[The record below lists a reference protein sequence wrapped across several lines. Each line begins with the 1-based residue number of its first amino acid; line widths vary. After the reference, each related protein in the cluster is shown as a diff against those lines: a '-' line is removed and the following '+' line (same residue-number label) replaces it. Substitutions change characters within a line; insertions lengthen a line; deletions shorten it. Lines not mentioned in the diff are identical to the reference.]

1 MLVGTSGEAIV
12 ELPANP
18 SCVLVQMQATTLS
31 ETAVYRRMRRHS
43 LGDVAVAQ
51 IASVPQDVVAL
62 LDEVP
67 PTALESTQLQL
78 VHSGSLILEQDGEQ
92 TLYSAGDIAVYDAS
106 RPFAFRYPEEFRTSI
121 VQVPLRILGGSGS
134 GSGSGPDGAGVGW
147 SGRPYAVRG
156 GTASIGRRLL
166 GDELR
171 TISTAS
177 SARVIEA
184 ARLLLSEHATLRRV
198 DRVLPGHLVAAV
210 REHVRLHLADPHL
223 SAATIAARF
232 HVSLRSLFAAFEH
245 EDESLGA
252 LVRRERIAAAR
263 HLLLGT
269 DLGVADIA
277 SSVGYT
283 DTTAFIRAWRAA
295 TGSTPGRWRRHG
307 G

>member
-1 MLVGTSGEAIV
+1 M

-31 ETAVYRRMRRHS
+31 EAAVYRRMRRYS

-51 IASVPQDVVAL
+51 IESVPQDVVAL

-78 VHSGSLILEQDGEQ
+78 VHSGSLILDQDGEQ
-92 TLYSAGDIAVYDAS
+92 TACSAGDVAVYDAS
-106 RPFAFRYPEEFRTSI
+106 RPFAFHYPEEFRTSI
-121 VQVPLRILGGSGS
+121 VQVPVDLLSRT
-134 GSGSGPDGAGVGW
+134 GPGAADVAW
-147 SGRPYAVRG
+147 SGRPYAIRG

-171 TISTAS
+171 SM
-177 SARVIEA
+177 SAAHSVRMIEA
-184 ARLLLSEHATLRRV
+184 VRLMVSEHASQQRL

-210 REHVRLHLADPHL
+210 RDHVREHLADPRL

-263 HLLLGT
+263 HLLRTT
-269 DLGVADIA
+269 DLSVAEIA
-277 SSVGYT
+277 TAVGYT
-283 DTTAFIRAWRAA
+283 DATAFIRAWRAA
-295 TGSTPGRWRRHG
+295 TGATPGRWRRG
-307 G
+307 GADQSRP